1 MANIP
6 IPLHAVWDGLSVSP
20 RTMADLVAKA
30 EAAEH
35 PAAPDEKVR
44 ARHHDVTTVAGVL
57 APWGPLH
64 RLYCDDVYVA
74 RQVRQCLLRRELCV
88 LLVLTDPSRLSAP
101 RSI

>member
-6 IPLHAVWDGLSVSP
+6 IPLHKVWDGLSVSP

-35 PAAPDEKVR
+35 PAAPNEKVR
-44 ARHHDVTTVAGVL
+44 TRRRDVTTLASVL

-74 RQVRQCLLRRELCV
+74 RQVRQCFLLRERCV
-88 LLVLTDPSRLSAP
+88 LLVLTSV
-101 RSI
+101 